1 MHTLPHFVHDL
12 TRASFSS
19 RSDIYEKF
27 YRSAT
32 PEQIDR
38 YEHWRRSKI
47 PTDAMRQMMHD
58 ILGSSTERGA
68 IVLSGVAKMFV
79 GDLIESARER
89 MTAAGESGPIQPSHI
104 RSAHRQAQRAGGAPP
119 NTLYSTYLG
128 TRHAGGR
135 LFWR

>member
-1 MHTLPHFVHDL
+1 MIADRLSCLP
-12 TRASFSS
+12 RAS
-19 RSDIYEKF
+19 RRQLYEHFIKV
-27 YRSAT
+27 AT
-32 PEQIDR
+32 PEQLER
-38 YEHWRRSKI
+38 FEHWKRSKF
-47 PTDAMRQMMHD
+47 PREKMRRLMSEM
-58 ILGSSTERGA
+58 IGSSTERGA